1 MIAVSTFHVMMNTI
15 SKQVND
21 DNIEKLGLPT
31 KWQGRNEWAD
41 CSIEL
46 KSQWTHMLF
55 LLTDAVEKEKNK
67 DLDQYLNTLWSLIID
82 FDRLEQ

>member
-1 MIAVSTFHVMMNTI
+1 MIAVSIFHIMMNTI

-21 DNIEKLGLPT
+21 KDIEKLGLPST
-31 KWQGRNEWAD
+31 WKGCCEWAD

-55 LLTDAVEKEKNK
+55 LLTDATEQEKNMEI
-67 DLDQYLNTLWSLIID
+67 DQYIDTLWSLILD
-82 FDRLEQ
+82 FD

>member
-1 MIAVSTFHVMMNTI
+1 MIAVSTFHIMMNTI

-21 DNIEKLGLPT
+21 NNIQKLGLPT

-55 LLTDAVEKEKNK
+55 LLTEATEQENNGEI
-67 DLDQYLNTLWSLIID
+67 DQYIDTLWSLILD
-82 FDRLEQ
+82 FD